1 MTTMTSKLPRV
12 DTPMITDP
20 DLGPALEKILAPF
33 NGVKLEKAQAA
44 IRKVYSSA
52 VEGSFSTIL
61 AAYKAAIM
69 AATGDK
75 ET

>member
-1 MTTMTSKLPRV
+1 MATLTSKLPRV

-20 DLGPALEKILAPF
+20 DLGPAIEKMLAPLT
-33 NGVKLEKAQAA
+33 GAKLEKAQAA
-44 IRKVYSSA
+44 VRKVYGSA
-52 VEGSFSTIL
+52 VEGSFSDIL
-61 AAYKAAIM
+61 AAYRNAIA